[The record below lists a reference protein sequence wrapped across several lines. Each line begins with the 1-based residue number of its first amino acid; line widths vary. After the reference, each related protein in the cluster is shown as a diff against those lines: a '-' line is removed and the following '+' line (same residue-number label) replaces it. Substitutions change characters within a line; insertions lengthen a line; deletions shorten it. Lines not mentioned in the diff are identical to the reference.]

1 MDKETIKVLFDLDAD
16 GYIIGWQAGFW
27 DGKVWQTPFDT
38 TGAVD
43 LAPAV
48 LDNVIIGATRYTDGQ
63 LVVDAAKRA
72 ELANPVPQPTV
83 EQQMLAALA
92 LKLAKLEAG

>member
-16 GYIIGWQAGFW
+16 GYIIGWQVGFW
-27 DGKVWQTPFDT
+27 DGTAWQAPFDT

-43 LAPAV
+43 LAPAA
-48 LDNVIIGATRYTDGQ
+48 LATVIIGATRYTDGQ
-63 LVVDAAKRA
+63 LVIDEAKRA
-72 ELANPVPQPTV
+72 ELANPAPNPTV
-83 EQQMLAALA
+83 EQKMLAALA